1 MGRRMATDADRAGV
15 AGRNTWAS
23 LKRLLNYM
31 SEYQLQLIVVF
42 VTVITYTI
50 CYVLGPYLLG
60 VAIDR
65 YILQGDLPGLTQIVA
80 WMLVVYT
87 GMWLS
92 GIISGRIMARIAQRT
107 LERMRKDLFGQMQK
121 LSLKYYD
128 QQSAGDLMSRL
139 TNDMDALNHLL
150 TTNLVSFLRSLGTL
164 VGMLIGMFVTS
175 LVLTGAALI
184 VIPIMFGTMFLIMRQ
199 LGPRFRELQMNLGAL
214 NGLMEE
220 NITGQRVVIAY
231 GQEGNSIDDFL
242 KANESARDTAV
253 SANLLA
259 NLMGAILF
267 VLGNLN
273 VTVVVTAGAF
283 IALGALPAVTVSIG
297 AITTMIDYTRRFSF
311 PLMEIGNTFNT
322 IISALAGAERIFD
335 VIDLQPEVQDKEN
348 AQPLDHIEGE
358 VVFNDVDFSYV
369 SGQPILKDINLTA
382 KPGEMIALVGPTG
395 AGKTTI
401 INVLT
406 RFYDIEKGTITID
419 GNEIRD
425 VQQDSL
431 RQQLGI
437 VLQDTYLFSDTV
449 MENIRYGRLDATDA
463 EVIEAAKLANAD
475 GFVSRLPDGY
485 NTELSER
492 AGNISQGQRQLLAIA
507 RAILADPRILI
518 LDEAT
523 SSVDT
528 RTEVQIQE
536 ALLNLMEGRTSFVIA
551 HRLSTIREADQILVL
566 KDGEVIERGT
576 HDGLLKQQGFY
587 DNLYRSQFKG
597 TAVV

>member
-1 MGRRMATDADRAGV
+1 MRRQTNVNDMAGV
-15 AGRNTWAS
+15 SGRSSWES
-23 LKRLLNYM
+23 IKRLFNYM
-31 SEYQLQLIVVF
+31 RDYQWQLLVVLL
-42 VTVITYTI
+42 TVITYVI

-60 VAIDR
+60 RAIDD
-65 YILQGDLPGLTQIVA
+65 YILKGDLPGLTQIVA
-80 WMLVVYT
+80 WMLAVYT

-92 GIISGRIMARIAQRT
+92 GIISGRVMAQVAQRT

-139 TNDMDALNHLL
+139 TNDMDALNQLL
-150 TTNLVSFLRSLGTL
+150 TNNLVSFMRSLGTL
-164 VGMLIGMFVTS
+164 VGMLIGMVITS
-175 LVLTGAALI
+175 LILTGAALI
-184 VIPIMFGTMFLIMRQ
+184 VIPIMFGTMFLIMRK

-231 GQEGNSIDDFL
+231 GQEGASIDDFM
-242 KANESARDTAV
+242 KANETARDTAV
-253 SANLLA
+253 NANLLA
-259 NLMGAILF
+259 NLMGSILF

-273 VTVVVTAGAF
+273 VTVVVAAGAF
-283 IALGALPAVTVSIG
+283 LALGAMPGVVVSIG

-311 PLMEIGNTFNT
+311 PLMEIGQTFNT
-322 IISALAGAERIFD
+322 IVSALAGAERIFD
-335 VIDLQPEVQDKEN
+335 VIDMEPHVLDKAN
-348 AQPLDHIEGE
+348 AAPLDHIEGE
-358 VVFNDVDFSYV
+358 IVFDDVDFSYI
-369 SGQPILKDINLTA
+369 SGQPILKNISLTA

-406 RFYDIEKGTITID
+406 RFYDIEKGTIMID
-419 GNEIRD
+419 GSEIRD

-449 MENIRYGRLDATDA
+449 LENIRYGRLDATDA
-463 EVIEAAKLANAD
+463 EVMEAAKLANAD
-475 GFVSRLPDGY
+475 GFISRLPDGY
-485 NTELSER
+485 GTELSER

-536 ALLNLMEGRTSFVIA
+536 ALLNLMAGRTSFVIA

-566 KDGEVIERGT
+566 KDGEIIERGT
-576 HDGLLKQQGFY
+576 HETLLDERGFY